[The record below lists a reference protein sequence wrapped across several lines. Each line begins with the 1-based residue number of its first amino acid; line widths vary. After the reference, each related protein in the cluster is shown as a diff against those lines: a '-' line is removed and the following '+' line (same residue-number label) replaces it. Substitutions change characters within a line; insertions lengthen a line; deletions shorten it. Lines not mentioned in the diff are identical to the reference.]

1 MELGY
6 IGLPDG
12 HRVQD
17 IRFKMQEQL
26 MLADHLGFTSAY
38 LPKIDPHQFAATQ
51 GAQTHNIK
59 ITLDASAFAL
69 SGPSALECAV
79 REIDDQLDG
88 RLNLGVAICGPNAS
102 HQCKAAAQT
111 FETLFSYDRPADPV
125 FAPSRFPMKSPRPDI
140 VGLPTS
146 GLWTEAKV
154 AATRGYCPMTPSW
167 LPDKEVARI
176 WPAIVAGATSALRRA
191 QPSQWQVNRVV
202 VVHENAQT
210 VHNYLHSS
218 HSPIRRHFTY
228 LAQRGLIDANV
239 DAHLKRVVIAG
250 SAQKVAEEILALR
263 EVVGEFGTLNI
274 IDPVGND
281 ANLMRKTM
289 VQLAEEV
296 LPMVT
301 KSTVSHF
308 KNLEKT

>member
-1 MELGY
+1 M
-6 IGLPDG
+6 PG
-12 HRVQD
+12 HCWPTD
-17 IRFKMQEQL
+17 IR
-26 MLADHLGFTSAY
+26 A
-38 LPKIDPHQFAATQ
+38 
-51 GAQTHNIK
+51 
-59 ITLDASAFAL
+59 LDRSKGC
-69 SGPSALECAV
+69 S
-79 REIDDQLDG
+79 D
-88 RLNLGVAICGPNAS
+88 
-102 HQCKAAAQT
+102 T
-111 FETLFSYDRPADPV
+111 
-125 FAPSRFPMKSPRPDI
+125 
-140 VGLPTS
+140 
-146 GLWTEAKV
+146 
-154 AATRGYCPMTPSW
+154 W
-167 LPDKEVARI
+167 LLR
-176 WPAIVAGATSALRRA
+176 PAIVAGATSALRRA

-228 LAQRGLIDANV
+228 LAQRGLIDADV